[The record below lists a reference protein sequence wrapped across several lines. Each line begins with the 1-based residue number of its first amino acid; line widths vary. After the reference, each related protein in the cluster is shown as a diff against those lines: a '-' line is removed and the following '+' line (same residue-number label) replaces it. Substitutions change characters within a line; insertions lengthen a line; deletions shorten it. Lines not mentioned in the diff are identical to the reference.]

1 MKNSLETKY
10 FSKENYIGTYIYYAI
25 ILSEKKDHLLF
36 MDQVSTFVIEYIE
49 CFNNNI
55 MSNYVNVF

>member
-1 MKNSLETKY
+1 MQNSLETKY
-10 FSKENYIGTYIYYAI
+10 FSKENYIS
-25 ILSEKKDHLLF
+25 ILVRNNSFRKKGHLLF

>member
-1 MKNSLETKY
+1 MRQIFGTKY
-10 FSKENYIGTYIYYAI
+10 FSKKPSITTQFVP
-25 ILSEKKDHLLF
+25 KKDHLLF

-49 CFNNNI
+49 YSNNNI